1 MKSSLVGTVLVV
13 FAATTAF
20 AGHSGGRASG
30 GSRGGHSG
38 GHAVARSSGAR
49 PHGSG
54 GYRSGGYGGGGYRS
68 GGYGRGGA
76 VPRGYASGLS
86 GAQRRQPRP
95 GGYGYGHGYNGH
107 GGHGNGYY
115 GHGHYGRG
123 YYGHGYYGH
132 RYYGYGYPYYGYY
145 GSYPWFSLGV
155 YYGGSYGYASPYYA
169 PAYGYGYS
177 YPAGDSYPA
186 EPPANEDSTLATG
199 DVRRE
204 DGRAK
209 GDLRLDVSPDDASVY
224 LDDRFLG
231 SARELRTLALPL
243 GPHRVEVVR
252 PGFQTVER
260 TVQVRSDE
268 RATLVV
274 ELTRQ

>member
-20 AGHSGGRASG
+20 AGHSGGRPSG

-54 GYRSGGYGGGGYRS
+54 GYRSGGYG
-68 GGYGRGGA
+68 RGGA

-95 GGYGYGHGYNGH
+95 GYGYSHGYNGH

-115 GHGHYGRG
+115 GRGSYGRG
-123 YYGHGYYGH
+123 YYGRGYYGH
-132 RYYGYGYPYYGYY
+132 RYYGHGYPSYGYY
-145 GSYPWFSLGV
+145 GSYPGFSLGF

-177 YPAGDSYPA
+177 SPVGDSYPA
-186 EPPANEDSTLATG
+186 EPPPADEGSTVTSSNE
-199 DVRRE
+199 RRE
-204 DGRAK
+204 DGRAR
-209 GDLRLDVSPDDASVY
+209 GDLRLDVSPADASVY

-231 SARELRTLALPL
+231 SARELRTLALPQ

-252 PGFQTVER
+252 PGFRTVER

-268 RATLVV
+268 PATLVV